1 MEHPVSLRLKWVPP
15 EGLKGSPHWEGQNH
29 APLDGGEWLRCLI
42 SGICRKPA
50 LQAPW
55 ETVGL
60 QDMLNLGAPG
70 SLHCRSL
77 LQETPGLYGFP
88 EQEEAKPFQAQSTK
102 QSAPSRGQDGEHEVA
117 AEITLSRSPIL
128 ETLEMLAG
136 VNALSLR
143 WPVAQSST
151 GHQEVLGAGCP
162 CRVVTRPEL
171 GLGSFKMM
179 VCSRTQS
186 LS

>member
-60 QDMLNLGAPG
+60 
-70 SLHCRSL
+70 
-77 LQETPGLYGFP
+77 
-88 EQEEAKPFQAQSTK
+88 
-102 QSAPSRGQDGEHEVA
+102 
-117 AEITLSRSPIL
+117 
-128 ETLEMLAG
+128 
-136 VNALSLR
+136 
-143 WPVAQSST
+143 
-151 GHQEVLGAGCP
+151 
-162 CRVVTRPEL
+162 
-171 GLGSFKMM
+171 
-179 VCSRTQS
+179 
-186 LS
+186 